1 MHPVHLL
8 FLIVERAA
16 LNSTNRELCA
26 LRKRASGVRP
36 RRVCCRRLVATLL
49 AALVSSAGAPRAL
62 AQQNASSEYQVKA
75 AFLFHFAQF
84 VEWPPDAFKDA
95 DSPLTYCT
103 IGEDPLSG
111 ALDQSLS
118 GKTIGARP
126 LRVQHLKLSQQA
138 QTCQVLFI
146 GASETRRLS
155 EIMASVSDRPILT
168 VGETEH
174 FAANGGVI
182 GFSVETNKVRFE
194 INLEAAEKAN
204 LKISARLLAL
214 AKTVIGNPKGN

>member
-8 FLIVERAA
+8 FLMADRAA

-26 LRKRASGVRP
+26 LRKRESGVRP
-36 RRVCCRRLVATLL
+36 QRVCRRRLVATLL
-49 AALVSSAGAPRAL
+49 AALVSSAGAPVVL

-84 VEWPPDAFKDA
+84 VEWPPDTFRDA

-103 IGEDPLSG
+103 MGEDPLSG

-118 GKTIGARP
+118 GKTIGARS
-126 LRVQHLKLSQQA
+126 LRVQQLKPSQPA

-146 GASETRRLS
+146 GALETRKIS
-155 EIMASVSDRPILT
+155 EIMASVSGRPILT
-168 VGETEH
+168 VGDTEH
-174 FAANGGVI
+174 FAADGGVI
-182 GFSVETNKVRFE
+182 GLVIEANKIRFE

>member
-1 MHPVHLL
+1 MEKAEARDANENRGRMRPG
-8 FLIVERAA
+8 AA
-16 LNSTNRELCA
+16 SRNLMVVS
-26 LRKRASGVRP
+26 
-36 RRVCCRRLVATLL
+36 L
-49 AALVSSAGAPRAL
+49 AALLVTVSSTPPRARGEL
-62 AQQNASSEYQVKA
+62 SSTSEYDVKA

-84 VEWPPDAFKDA
+84 VEWPTGTFKDA
-95 DSPLTYCT
+95 SSPLTYCT
-103 IGEDPLSG
+103 VGGDPFSG

-126 LRVQHLKLSQQA
+126 LRVQHFKVPREVQS
-138 QTCQVLFI
+138 CQVLFVAV
-146 GASETRRLS
+146 GENKLLAET
-155 EIMASVSDRPILT
+155 MATVSGRPVLT

-174 FAANGGVI
+174 FAADGGVI
-182 GFSVETNKVRFE
+182 GFVVEANKIRFE

>member
-1 MHPVHLL
+1 M
-8 FLIVERAA
+8 
-16 LNSTNRELCA
+16 NSTNREPCT
-26 LRKRASGVRP
+26 LRKGKSGVRP
-36 RRVCCRRLVATLL
+36 RRVGRRRFVATLL
-49 AALVSSAGAPRAL
+49 AALVSSAGTPL
-62 AQQNASSEYQVKA
+62 VSAQQNASSEYQVKA

-84 VEWPPDAFKDA
+84 VEWPAGVFRDV

-103 IGEDPLSG
+103 MGEDLLSG

-118 GKTIGARP
+118 GKTIGARS
-126 LRVQHLKLSQQA
+126 LRVQHLKPSQQA

-146 GASETRRLS
+146 GASETRKVS
-155 EIMASVSDRPILT
+155 EIMASVSRRPILT

-174 FAANGGVI
+174 FAADGGVI
-182 GFSVETNKVRFE
+182 GFVVEANKIRFE